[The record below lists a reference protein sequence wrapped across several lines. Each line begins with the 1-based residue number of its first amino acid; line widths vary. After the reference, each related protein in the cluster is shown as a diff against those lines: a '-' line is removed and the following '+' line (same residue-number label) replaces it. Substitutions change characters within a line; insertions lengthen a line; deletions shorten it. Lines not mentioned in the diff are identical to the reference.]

1 MTVKPRGS
9 ATTLTAQFFQYP
21 GGPLQDVTGLTLKI
35 TRVSDGVMIV
45 NTSSV
50 NHLALGTYSYTWAID
65 VGASLGDYLV
75 AWHANEGDAVETIGV
90 VEAAGSIGSGP
101 CDTLPV
107 LWVGNCISSLD
118 PAVTG
123 SALQAAS
130 ELIWTQSGRR
140 FGLCTQV
147 LRPCRR
153 ECQGMPWPASDNL
166 WPNVWPGQTYPLPFW
181 WNGQWLNLTC
191 GSCVSECSCT
201 TVEEVTLPGGVYQV
215 LQVLVDGVE
224 LPAASYRLDDNRLV
238 VRTDGGTWPLCNDL
252 SKDDDQVGTWSIT
265 AQWGEPLPEI
275 GKLAV
280 GELACEFGKYL
291 SGLECNLPQAVT
303 SISRQG
309 VSLSFGDPE
318 AALDAGRLGLQF
330 TDMFLSAYNP
340 GKLQA
345 RSQVYSVDGP
355 NPRRA
360 GSQ

>member
-21 GGPLQDVTGLTLKI
+21 GGPLTDVTALTTTI
-35 TRVSDGVMIV
+35 TYIPTGAVIVSGA
-45 NTSSV
+45 SV
-50 NHLALGTYSYTWAID
+50 THIALGTYSYMWVID
-65 VGASLGDYLV
+65 VASPLGDYV
-75 AWHANEGDAVETIGV
+75 VEWSSNEGDAVETITV
-90 VEAAGSIGSGP
+90 VEAGAGMGTGP

-107 LWVGNCISSLD
+107 LWGTCLNGMD

-130 ELIWTQSGRR
+130 ELVWNLSGRR
-140 FGLCTQV
+140 FGFCTQV

-153 ECQGMPWPASDNL
+153 ECQGMPWPFAESS
-166 WPNVWPGQTYPLPFW
+166 WPYLMPGMTYPLPVW

-191 GSCVSECSCT
+191 GSCASDCSCD
-201 TVEEVTLPGGVYQV
+201 TVEEVTLPGGVYQI
-215 LQVLVDGVE
+215 LQVLIDGEE
-224 LPAASYRLDDNRLV
+224 LSPSAYRLDDNRLV
-238 VRTDGGTWPLCNDL
+238 VRTDGGTWPLCNNL

-291 SGLECNLPQAVT
+291 SGQDCKLPQAVT
-303 SISRQG
+303 SLSRQG
-309 VSLSFGDPE
+309 VSLTFADPE
-318 AALDAGRLGLQF
+318 QALDAGRLGLQF

-340 GKLQA
+340 GKLHA

-360 GSQ
+360 GSS